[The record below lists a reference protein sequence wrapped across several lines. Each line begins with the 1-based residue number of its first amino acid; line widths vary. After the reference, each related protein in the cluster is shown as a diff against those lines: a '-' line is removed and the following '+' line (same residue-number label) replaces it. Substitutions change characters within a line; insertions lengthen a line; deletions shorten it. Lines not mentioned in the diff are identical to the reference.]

1 MKNKDR
7 ILIQKIISTVLIS
20 IMSIIMLLPLFW
32 MVSASLKLPSK
43 VFTSP
48 IEWIPVNPQWD
59 NYHEVWA
66 TGTVPFS
73 ISFLNSCIVTF
84 VSVFGTLLVCSLAA
98 YAFAKIKFK
107 GNNVVFLLFLAT
119 MMIPS
124 QVTLIPRFMI
134 MRFLNLSDTLL
145 SLIIPSV
152 FNIIAMFTLRQAFN
166 AIPNDLLESAKID
179 GAGHLRIYGE
189 LVVPISI
196 PAFISA
202 GILAFVRSWN
212 DYMNPLIFINSER
225 KYPVTLAIK
234 NYLNVDGQP
243 RYDLAMTASFISLI
257 PVIVLFLL
265 VQKYYF
271 EGVTTSGMKD

>member
-1 MKNKDR
+1 MKNKER
-7 ILIQKIISTVLIS
+7 IIIQKTISTLFIFLL
-20 IMSIIMLLPLFW
+20 SIIMLLPLIW

-43 VFTSP
+43 VFSSP
-48 IEWIPVNPQWD
+48 IEWIPNNPQWD
-59 NYHEVWA
+59 NYYEVWCK
-66 TGTVPFS
+66 GSVPFS
-73 ISFLNSCIVTF
+73 ISFLNSCIITA
-84 VSVFGTLLVCSLAA
+84 VSVVGTLIVCSLAA

-107 GNNVVFLLFLAT
+107 GNHVIFLLFLAT

-134 MRFLNLSDTLL
+134 MRVLNLSDTLL

-166 AIPNDLLESAKID
+166 AVPNDLLESAKID
-179 GAGHLRIYGE
+179 GAGHLRIYFE

-212 DYMNPLIFINSER
+212 DYMNPLIFINSEK

-243 RYDLAMTASFISLI
+243 RYDLAMAASFISLI
-257 PVIVLFLL
+257 PIIILFLF

-271 EGVTTSGMKD
+271 EGVATSGMKD